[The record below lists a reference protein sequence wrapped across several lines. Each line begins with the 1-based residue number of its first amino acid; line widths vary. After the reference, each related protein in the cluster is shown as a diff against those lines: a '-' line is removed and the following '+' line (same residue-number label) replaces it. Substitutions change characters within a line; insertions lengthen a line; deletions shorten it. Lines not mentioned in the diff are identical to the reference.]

1 MSENSVAEKTIKHL
15 KSRLDTAISARST
28 LELEFSAQ
36 SALLT
41 GFIAKLSQACK
52 GTDILL
58 DNKLAKLR
66 LTLKKATSFA
76 DLEKEITTISALLQQ
91 HALQNDKNVKQL
103 QETLQTSGSAVQKVK
118 NLPANSRRHLKTLI
132 DKIQQDQTSLIQF
145 VPLMSEFIAFYGS
158 LVPENIKLNKINS
171 LDTTQTIS
179 TETINKVEF
188 KSTEQNNSLQEQFAP
203 KELLGR
209 FNTILNN
216 LVISPKHKANLN
228 EIKSSLKGNISNH
241 ILMTNCLNVFDLIIE
256 DLKQERTTAKVF
268 LSTLSESLASVQ
280 ASVYATITSTTESNA
295 KNDKLNKE
303 LKDKIDDMSI
313 KINDSGSLSDMKQDV
328 SKKLEQIVQTLK
340 NKAQLE
346 QQQRIALHDK
356 LTNMSAQVQQLEQQ
370 SKTFEKRIKEEQAK
384 SLQDALTKLGN
395 RAAFDEHFEK
405 QIHRYQQNKFDL
417 AITVIDLDDFKRIND
432 TYGHIAGD
440 KTLQV
445 IANTLKKVIDDDAFV
460 GRYGGEEFV
469 LIFSHVDKEMVMKKL
484 NILRKKVA
492 SLPFT
497 FKNDRVSITLSIGVT
512 LIEQNDN
519 VHSAFERADAAL
531 YQAKKTG
538 KNKVIYG

>member
-1 MSENSVAEKTIKHL
+1 M
-15 KSRLDTAISARST
+15 
-28 LELEFSAQ
+28 
-36 SALLT
+36 
-41 GFIAKLSQACK
+41 
-52 GTDILL
+52 
-58 DNKLAKLR
+58 
-66 LTLKKATSFA
+66 
-76 DLEKEITTISALLQQ
+76 
-91 HALQNDKNVKQL
+91 QNDKNVKQL

-432 TYGHIAGD
+432 TFGHIAGD

-445 IANTLKKVIDDDAFV
+445 IANTLKKVIDDDVFV

>member
-1 MSENSVAEKTIKHL
+1 
-15 KSRLDTAISARST
+15 
-28 LELEFSAQ
+28 
-36 SALLT
+36 
-41 GFIAKLSQACK
+41 
-52 GTDILL
+52 
-58 DNKLAKLR
+58 
-66 LTLKKATSFA
+66 
-76 DLEKEITTISALLQQ
+76 
-91 HALQNDKNVKQL
+91 
-103 QETLQTSGSAVQKVK
+103 
-118 NLPANSRRHLKTLI
+118 
-132 DKIQQDQTSLIQF
+132 
-145 VPLMSEFIAFYGS
+145 
-158 LVPENIKLNKINS
+158 
-171 LDTTQTIS
+171 
-179 TETINKVEF
+179 
-188 KSTEQNNSLQEQFAP
+188 
-203 KELLGR
+203 
-209 FNTILNN
+209 
-216 LVISPKHKANLN
+216 
-228 EIKSSLKGNISNH
+228 
-241 ILMTNCLNVFDLIIE
+241 
-256 DLKQERTTAKVF
+256 
-268 LSTLSESLASVQ
+268 
-280 ASVYATITSTTESNA
+280 
-295 KNDKLNKE
+295 
-303 LKDKIDDMSI
+303 
-313 KINDSGSLSDMKQDV
+313 MKQDV

-340 NKAQLE
+340 NKTQLE

-445 IANTLKKVIDDDAFV
+445 IANTLKKVIDDDVFV

-469 LIFSHVDKEMVMKKL
+469 LIFSHVDKEAVIKKL

>member
-1 MSENSVAEKTIKHL
+1 M
-15 KSRLDTAISARST
+15 
-28 LELEFSAQ
+28 
-36 SALLT
+36 
-41 GFIAKLSQACK
+41 
-52 GTDILL
+52 
-58 DNKLAKLR
+58 
-66 LTLKKATSFA
+66 
-76 DLEKEITTISALLQQ
+76 
-91 HALQNDKNVKQL
+91 
-103 QETLQTSGSAVQKVK
+103 
-118 NLPANSRRHLKTLI
+118 
-132 DKIQQDQTSLIQF
+132 
-145 VPLMSEFIAFYGS
+145 
-158 LVPENIKLNKINS
+158 
-171 LDTTQTIS
+171 
-179 TETINKVEF
+179 
-188 KSTEQNNSLQEQFAP
+188 
-203 KELLGR
+203 
-209 FNTILNN
+209 
-216 LVISPKHKANLN
+216 
-228 EIKSSLKGNISNH
+228 KGNISNH

-445 IANTLKKVIDDDAFV
+445 IANTLKKVIDDDVFV

>member
-179 TETINKVEF
+179 TEKINKVEF

-313 KINDSGSLSDMKQDV
+313 KI
-328 SKKLEQIVQTLK
+328 KLEQIVQTLK

-445 IANTLKKVIDDDAFV
+445 IANTLKKVIDDDVFV

-469 LIFSHVDKEMVMKKL
+469 LIFSHVDKETVMKKL